1 MKKTVLTFGLIQ
13 GAILSAM
20 MLITVPFWDALGFDR
35 SEIVGYTSMV
45 LASLLIFFGVRSYR
59 DNVAGGSMSFG
70 RGLTVGLLI
79 GAVAGVCYVVTWQLI
94 QDRVAPDF
102 RAKYSAHLIAE
113 ARADGQSEA
122 EIAEMKAQLDE
133 YAEMYKNP
141 VIRSAWTFV
150 EPLPVTLLM
159 ALVAAGVL
167 SRRRVSLQDNDRVVS
182 GTRVLT

>member
-13 GAILSAM
+13 GAVLSAM
-20 MLITVPFWDALGFDR
+20 LLITIPFWDTLGFDR

-59 DNVAGGSMSFG
+59 DNVAGGRMSFA

-79 GAVAGVCYVVTWQLI
+79 GVVGGVCYVVTWQLI

-102 RAKYSAHLIAE
+102 MSKYSAHLIAE

-122 EIAEMKAQLDE
+122 EIAEMKTQLDK
-133 YAEMYKNP
+133 YAEMYRNP
-141 VIRSAWTFV
+141 LIRAAWTFV

-167 SRRRVSLQDNDRVVS
+167 SRREVGAQGSDRAMS
-182 GTRVLT
+182 NTRVLT

>member
-13 GAILSAM
+13 GAVLSAM
-20 MLITVPFWDALGFDR
+20 LLITIPFWDTLGFDR
-35 SEIVGYTSMV
+35 SEVVGYTSMV

-59 DNVAGGSMSFG
+59 DNVAGGSVSFW

-79 GAVAGVCYVVTWQLI
+79 GAVAGACYVITWQLI
-94 QDRVAPDF
+94 SDRVAPDHMS
-102 RAKYSAHLIAE
+102 KYTAHILAE
-113 ARADGQSEA
+113 ARAAGESEA
-122 EIAEMKAQLDE
+122 AIAERKAEMDKF
-133 YAEMYKNP
+133 AEMYENP
-141 VIRSAWTFV
+141 LIRAAWTFI

-167 SRRRVSLQDNDRVVS
+167 SRRRVGARDKDGVMP

>member
-13 GAILSAM
+13 GAVLSAM
-20 MLITVPFWDALGFDR
+20 LLLTIPFWDTLGFDR

-59 DNVAGGSMSFG
+59 DNVAGGSVSFW
-70 RGLTVGLLI
+70 RGLTVGVLI
-79 GAVAGVCYVVTWQLI
+79 GAVAAVCYVVTWQVI
-94 QDRVAPDF
+94 QERVAPDYMS
-102 RAKYSAHLIAE
+102 KYTAHIIAE
-113 ARADGQSEA
+113 ARANGETETA
-122 EIAEMKAQLDE
+122 IAERKAQLDE

-141 VIRSAWTFV
+141 VIRAAWTFI
-150 EPLPVTLLM
+150 EPLPVSLLM

-167 SRRRVSLQDNDRVVS
+167 SRRRAGARGKDQVLS